1 MAGEIKLGGR
11 IFVLVNYAAIT
22 SLNEHYVMKLMRET
36 GLDKVLPEDDG
47 LPSYEEIEAAR
58 QLGKLGADEAA
69 DLLRQK
75 SENDTAYFNRLQQ
88 AIVDSLRLHDLLAG
102 YMLPLGKTEADW
114 SLELA
119 AETSRFLKGLQSP
132 DDRAEIHRLGS
143 VVVFDFFRAGV
154 ASLKTFPSSLSET
167 APATTKTAT
176 TNGATAAH

>member
-22 SLNEHYVMKLMRET
+22 SLNEHYVMKLIRET

-47 LPSYEEIEAAR
+47 LPSYEEIEAGR
-58 QLGKLGADEAA
+58 RVGKFSAEEADA
-69 DLLRQK
+69 LLRQK
-75 SENDTAYFNRLQQ
+75 SESDTAYFNRLHQ

-102 YMLPLGKTEADW
+102 YMLPLGKTEADF

-119 AETSRFLKGLQSP
+119 AETARFLKGLQSP

-143 VVVFDFFRAGV
+143 VVVFDFFKAGV
-154 ASLKTFPSSLSET
+154 DSFETFPSSLSET
-167 APATTKTAT
+167 TPATTRAT